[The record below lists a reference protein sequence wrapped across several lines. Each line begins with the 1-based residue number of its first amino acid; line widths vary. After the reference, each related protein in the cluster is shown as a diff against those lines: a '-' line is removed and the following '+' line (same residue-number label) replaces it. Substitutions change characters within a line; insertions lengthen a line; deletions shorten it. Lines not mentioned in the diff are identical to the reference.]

1 MSLIKKEKNN
11 GQREHNLASLSIES
25 PDLCTYTQEQLLT
38 SLKKDKRSAGQ
49 IFESLRQELINF
61 SDGKLDDEEATNAA
75 RRLIGVFEVAL
86 EVAPENRSFQLDD
99 NKNGR

>member
-1 MSLIKKEKNN
+1 MSLREKQKNN
-11 GQREHNLASLSIES
+11 GQNEQDLASSYIES
-25 PDLCTYTQEQLLT
+25 PDLCASTQEQLLT

-49 IFESLRQELINF
+49 IFESLRQELIKF